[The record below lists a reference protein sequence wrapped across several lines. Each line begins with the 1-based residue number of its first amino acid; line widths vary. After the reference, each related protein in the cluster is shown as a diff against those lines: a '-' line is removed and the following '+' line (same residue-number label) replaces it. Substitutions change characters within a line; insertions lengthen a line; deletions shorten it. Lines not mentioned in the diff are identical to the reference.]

1 MATVKKNFPV
11 LEMSCAVCAGNVEKR
26 VRTIEGVMSADVN
39 FASSMLT
46 LEYDPDVTDLAE
58 IRTQVRAIGYDIAI
72 DEKASREELE
82 TTERRRYTDL
92 RRRVVIAWALSV
104 PIMVLSMAFMHYW
117 WSGWVQL
124 ILAVPVIVYSGRLFY
139 IHAWRQARKGT
150 AGMDTLVAL
159 STSIAFLYSLAG
171 TVLPWLMTERGIEPH
186 LYYEA
191 ATMVIAFVLLG
202 KMLEERAKLSTGS
215 AIKSLMGLQPLTAR
229 LVTGDGER
237 EVPVAVLIA
246 GDRINVRPGE
256 KIAVDGTVT
265 GGESFVDESMISGE
279 AVPVRKRA
287 GDKVLA
293 GTINQR
299 GSFVMEAQAVGED
312 TVLSRIV
319 RTVQEAQGSKAPV
332 QRIADKVSAVF
343 VPVVI
348 GLSIVTFAVWLITGS
363 GLSFALMTAASVLVI
378 ACPCA
383 LGLATPTALM
393 VGIGRGANNQ
403 ILIKDAYALEN
414 LCRTDCVVLDK
425 TGTLTE
431 GHPAVT
437 AMLWHGDKNDKA
449 ILAGIEAHSEH
460 PLAQAITEELA
471 SEGITPDRP
480 DSFESVTGR
489 GVEATYGG
497 LRYRAGNQAFV
508 LSERNAADDISA
520 FAALWQERGSSVI
533 YFGTSDRLIAVIA
546 VSDPLK
552 KTSAEAVAML
562 RKEGIEVHMLTGD
575 AMTTAR
581 SVAADAGIDRF
592 GAGMMPQDK
601 DDYIASLQAEGHKV
615 AMVGDGINDSQALA
629 RADVS
634 IAMGHGTDVAM
645 DVAQVTLITSDLT
658 KIPAAV
664 KLSRKCV
671 NVIRQN
677 LFWAFVYNIIA
688 IPVAAGLLYPAFG
701 IVLDPMWASAAMA
714 FSSISVVLN
723 SLRLKT
729 MKI

>member
-1 MATVKKNFPV
+1 MIKKIQLPV

-124 ILAVPVIVYSGRLFY
+124 ILTVPVIVYSGRLFY

-150 AGMDTLVAL
+150 AGMNTLVAL

-363 GLSFALMTAASVLVI
+363 GLSFALMTSASVLVI

-393 VGIGRGANNQ
+393 VGIGRGAKNQ

-480 DSFESVTGR
+480 DSFESITGR

-497 LRYRAGNQAFV
+497 LRYRAGNHAFV
-508 LSERNAADDISA
+508 MSETNAADDISA

-581 SVAADAGIDRF
+581 SVAANAGIDRF

>member
-1 MATVKKNFPV
+1 MVKKIQLPV

-26 VRTIEGVMSADVN
+26 VRAVEGVMSADVN
-39 FASSMLT
+39 FASAMLAI
-46 LEYDPDVTDLAE
+46 EYDPDVTDLMK
-58 IRTQVRAIGYDIAI
+58 IRNQVRAIGYDIVI
-72 DEKASREELE
+72 DEAASREEME
-82 TTERRRYTDL
+82 TAERRRYTDL

-104 PIMVLSMAFMHYW
+104 PVMVLSMGFMHEW

-124 ILAVPVIVYSGRLFY
+124 ILSVPVMAYSGRLFY

-150 AGMDTLVAL
+150 AGMDALVAL

-171 TVLPWLMTERGIEPH
+171 TLLPWLMTEHGIEPH

-215 AIKSLMGLQPLTAR
+215 AIKSLMGLQPLTAH
-229 LVTGDGER
+229 LVTEEGER
-237 EVPVAVLIA
+237 EVPVAVLKA
-246 GDRINVRPGE
+246 GDRVSVKPGE

-265 GGESFVDESMISGE
+265 DGESYVDESMISGE
-279 AVPVRKRA
+279 AVPVRKA
-287 GDKVLA
+287 VGDKVLA

-312 TVLSRIV
+312 TVLSHIV

-332 QRIADKVSAVF
+332 QRIADRVSAVF

-348 GLSIVTFAVWLITGS
+348 GLSAATLTVWLIAGG

-393 VGIGRGANNQ
+393 VGIGRGARNQ
-403 ILIKDAYALEN
+403 ILIKDAYALER

-431 GHPAVT
+431 GHPAVA
-437 AMLWHGDKNDKA
+437 AMLWHGDDNDKA
-449 ILAGIEAHSEH
+449 ILAGIEALSEH
-460 PLAQAITEELA
+460 PLAQAIVDKLTA
-471 SEGITPDRP
+471 DGITPARP

-489 GVEATYGG
+489 GVEAAHDGV
-497 LRYRAGNQAFV
+497 RYRAGNHAFV
-508 LSERNAADDISA
+508 AADTTVSDDMTA
-520 FAALWQERGSSVI
+520 FATLWQKRGSSVV
-533 YFGTSDRLIAVIA
+533 YFGSEGRIMAVIA

-552 KTSAEAVAML
+552 KSSAEAVAML

-575 AMTTAR
+575 AMPTAR
-581 SVAADAGIDRF
+581 TVAADAGIERF
-592 GAGMMPQDK
+592 SAGMMPQDK
-601 DDYIASLQAEGHKV
+601 DDYISSLQAEGRKV
-615 AMVGDGINDSQALA
+615 AMAGDGINDSQALA

-645 DVAQVTLITSDLT
+645 DVAQVTLMTSDLT
-658 KIPAAV
+658 RIPTAIR
-664 KLSRKCV
+664 LSRKCV
-671 NVIRQN
+671 RVIRQN
-677 LFWAFVYNIIA
+677 LFWAFIYNTIA
-688 IPVAAGLLYPAFG
+688 IPVAAGVLYPAFG

>member
-1 MATVKKNFPV
+1 MIKKIQLPV

-171 TVLPWLMTERGIEPH
+171 TVLPWLMIERGIEPH

-363 GLSFALMTAASVLVI
+363 GLSFALMTA
-378 ACPCA
+378 CPCA

-393 VGIGRGANNQ
+393 VGIGRGAKNQ

-489 GVEATYGG
+489 GVKATYGG
-497 LRYRAGNQAFV
+497 LRYRAGNHAFV
-508 LSERNAADDISA
+508 MSETNAADDISA